1 MDLVDRLDHVHRNAD
16 RACLVGDGPCDRLTN
31 PPRRIGRKLEPFG
44 VVELL
49 DRPHEAQVALLHQ
62 VEQRHTPPGV
72 AFGDRHDQ
80 AQVGLGEGGLGLL
93 AVSTGALQRHALL
106 PAKSIL
112 APFGR
117 HFGES
122 LIGFEPSLDA
132 LGQRDF
138 FGAID
143 QGHLADLAQV
153 EPDRVARTPRL
164 ARR

>member
-1 MDLVDRLDHVHRNAD
+1 MSHVIGIDVGSQSIKGVLLDGTGAIVATGSAPLDMVHPANGWAEQDPESFTVGLAD
-16 RACLVGDGPCDRLTN
+16 VIGQLRTRCPAASVGVLWLACQAC
-31 PPRRIGRKLEPFG
+31 G
-44 VVELL
+44 VV
-49 DRPHEAQVALLHQ
+49 ALGSSGQ
-62 VEQRHTPPGV
+62 
-72 AFGDRHDQ
+72 
-80 AQVGLGEGGLGLL
+80 
-93 AVSTGALQRHALL
+93 ALL